1 MAQKIRGVTVEIG
14 GDTSG
19 LQKSLKEVN
28 SAISSTARQLK
39 DVNNLLKLD
48 PGNTELLK
56 QKQTLLANEIS
67 EVKKKIEEEKAAL
80 AQMNEESGTDAATE
94 GQMALQRD
102 IIASEQK
109 LKELEKEARECS
121 SVIGTQFQLAGEKI
135 AEIGDGISNAG
146 EKMMPV
152 TAAIT
157 ATGAAAVKTAADFDS
172 SMSQVAATMGYSTEE
187 LNDSTTE
194 AAQNMQALSDFAKE
208 MGASTAFSASEAAD
222 ALNYMALAGYDAE
235 TSMKMLPT
243 VLNLAAAGGI
253 DLASASDMVTDAQ
266 SALGLTLEQTETM
279 VDQMAKASSKSNT
292 SVQQLGE
299 AFLVV
304 GGTAKNLAGGTTE
317 LSTALGILADNGVKG
332 SEGGT
337 ALRNIIL
344 SLSAPTDTAAQKIEE
359 LGLQVFD
366 AEGNMR
372 SMGDIFSDL
381 NMELESMSQGEK
393 IQALN
398 KIFNKTDLKSV
409 NALLANTT
417 YDLSEVGTT
426 LSQCG
431 VEWQKYSK
439 IASDTNGDLSAQ
451 LQEWSTEMLWTNME
465 SAEGIADMQEYLRTE
480 YGLTAEDAKIAVE
493 SVSESIQGQ
502 ENRWSEL
509 TGYVEN
515 AGGAAQNMAD
525 TQLNNLNGQITLL
538 KSALEGLMIS
548 IGEIVMPYIR
558 QLVDFIQKLVDK
570 FNGLDE
576 EQKKMIVAIAAI
588 VAAVGP
594 VLIIVG
600 KVVTFIGTIVSSI
613 GTIITVLTTVG
624 TFLIGTLIPAIAGV
638 VVALGPV
645 LLVIAAVVATVIGV
659 IAVIKNWGAIS
670 EWLSE
675 KWTEAKDELAEIWGS
690 MKEKASEIF
699 TQIKEKITIIF
710 TALFN
715 AAPGWAKNLI
725 SGYINIIKAEIELVK
740 KIFTDLKEKGVK
752 QTFLDLISDAKT
764 WASDM
769 IQNFI
774 NGIKEKISAVGS
786 AVKDVASTISSY
798 LHFSLPEKG
807 PLARSDTWMPDFMD
821 MLAQTMQ
828 SSINILD
835 PALNATASRIA
846 ELSSINVAANNT
858 DLINYL
864 SSALPGLG
872 NQQIVLDTG
881 ALVGQTV
888 GQYNAALGKLYT
900 YDQRNV

>member
-28 SAISSTARQLK
+28 GAISSTARQLK

-109 LKELEKEARECS
+109 LKELEKEARDCS

-135 AEIGDGISNAG
+135 QDLGKNISDVG
-146 EKMMPV
+146 EKMLPI
-152 TAAIT
+152 TGAI
-157 ATGAAAVKTAADFDS
+157 AGVGAAAVKTAGDFES
-172 SMSQVAATMGYSTEE
+172 SMSQVAATMGYSVDE
-187 LNDSTTE
+187 LNDSTSD
-194 AAQNMQALSDFAKE
+194 AAKTMTQLSDFAKD

-235 TSMKMLPT
+235 KSMEMLPT

-253 DLASASDMVTDAQ
+253 DLAAASDMVTDAQ
-266 SALGLTLEQTETM
+266 SALGLSAEETKQM
-279 VDQMAKASSKSNT
+279 VDEMARASSKSNT
-292 SVQQLGE
+292 SVAQLGE
-299 AFLVV
+299 AFLTV
-304 GGTAKNLAGGTTE
+304 GGTAKDLSGGTAE
-317 LSTALGILADNGVKG
+317 LSTALGVLANAGIKG

-337 ALRNIIL
+337 ALRNILL
-344 SLSAPTDTAAQKIEE
+344 SLIPKSDKAVMMMERIGMNAY
-359 LGLQVFD
+359 D
-366 AEGNMR
+366 AEGNLKP
-372 SMGDIFSDL
+372 L
-381 NMELESMSQGEK
+381 NETFADMAKAMDGMSTQERTEILSG
-393 IQALN
+393 
-398 KIFNKTDLKSV
+398 IFNKVDLKSV
-409 NALLANTT
+409 NALLAQTT
-417 YDLSEVGTT
+417 DGIDKMTYALQSASFDWET
-426 LSQCG
+426 
-431 VEWQKYSK
+431 YS
-439 IASDTNGDLSAQ
+439 TNPWMEGENAFEDFANFTIDS
-451 LQEWSTEMLWTNME
+451 LQN
-465 SAEGIADMQEYLRTE
+465 Q
-480 YGLTAEDAKIAVE
+480 GLTAEETAQAISEQYGLSMQDAAEAVSLINEQIENGGTTWEMLE
-493 SVSESIQGQ
+493 SEI
-502 ENRWSEL
+502 L
-509 TGYVEN
+509 N
-515 AGGAAQNMAD
+515 AEGAAQDMAD
-525 TQLNNLNGQITLL
+525 VQLNNLNGQLTLL

-548 IGEIVMPYIR
+548 IGEIVMPYVKQI
-558 QLVDFIQKLVDK
+558 VDFIQQLVDK

-576 EQKKMIVAIAAI
+576 EHKKMVVAIAAI
-588 VAAVGP
+588 VAAIGP

-600 KVVTFIGTIVSSI
+600 KVISFIGMIVSSI

-624 TFLIGTLIPAIAGV
+624 TFLVGTLIPAIAGI

-645 LLVIAAVVATVIGV
+645 LLIIAAVVAAVIGV
-659 IAVIKNWGAIS
+659 IAIIKNWGAIS

-675 KWTEAKDELAEIWGS
+675 KWTVCKEALANIWEG
-690 MKEKASEIF
+690 MKLAVTEKFNE
-699 TQIKEKITIIF
+699 IKEKITTIF

-715 AAPGWAKNLI
+715 AAPGWAQKLI
-725 SGYINIIKAEIELVK
+725 TGYINIIKGAITLVK
-740 KIFTDLKEKGVK
+740 QVFNDIKEKGIK
-752 QTFLDLISDAKT
+752 QTFEDLIKNAKT
-764 WASDM
+764 WATDM

-774 NGIKEKISAVGS
+774 NGIREKISAVGS
-786 AVKDVASTISSY
+786 AIKDVAKTISDY

-807 PLARSDTWMPDFMD
+807 PLAKSNTWMPDMMQ
-821 MLAQTMQ
+821 MLASTME
-828 SSINILD
+828 SSINMLD

-846 ELSSINVAANNT
+846 ELSSIKLSANNA

-864 SSALPGLG
+864 AGTLPSLG

-888 GQYNAALGKLYT
+888 NQYNAALGKLLT
-900 YDQRNV
+900 QDQRSV